1 MESLSVIMATIGASV
16 LIFSVWNHVLIRR
29 HLKGFRNNHRHTSS
43 LTDEKYFELKS
54 KQEYIIAASAIIFA
68 VLSFIGFSSIKD
80 LRSELNTQIENDI
93 KRLDTLKR
101 SADSTTHTYLNLN
114 VQGRTLQDSFRAALS
129 IVDVIRSRHFP
140 SLKRILSD
148 KIFL

>member
-101 SADSTTHTYLNLN
+101 SADSTTHTYLNLKCS
-114 VQGRTLQDSFRAALS
+114 RTNFTRLIQSC
-129 IVDVIRSRHFP
+129 IVSC
-140 SLKRILSD
+140 
-148 KIFL
+148 